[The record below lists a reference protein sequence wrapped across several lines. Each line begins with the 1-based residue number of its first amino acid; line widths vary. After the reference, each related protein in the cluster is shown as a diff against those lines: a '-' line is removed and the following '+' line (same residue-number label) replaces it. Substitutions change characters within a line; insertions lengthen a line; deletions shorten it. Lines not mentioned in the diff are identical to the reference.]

1 MFSVAFSAALH
12 LHARFSSFTFY
23 FSLFTFHFLLFTPL
37 RYNPL
42 MQQISLTETK
52 PINLHDLNLAELT
65 ALCQSWG
72 YSAYHAGQI
81 WTGLYRDGVAEVAQ
95 FTNLR
100 TNLQQKLAEL
110 ATLTTL
116 RQQIAIDSSDGL
128 TRKFLLALPDGQ
140 TIETVLMQ
148 FKGRWTACISTQVG
162 CAMGC
167 VFCATGQ
174 MGFSRH
180 LAPGEIVGQILFV
193 NHKLAETGETLR
205 NIVLMGMGEPLH
217 NYDHTM
223 TALDILADHKGLA
236 IAPRHITLSTVG
248 VVPGI
253 LRLAA
258 EKRPFRL
265 AVSLHGATD
274 EERQKLVPP
283 ARRWPLAELIDAC
296 RSYTQA
302 LNRHIFFEWTL
313 IEDENDTPEQAHALG
328 QLLQDVPS
336 HVNLIPL
343 NPTVGYNGRPTQR
356 PQVKQFQAILA
367 EYGIPS
373 TVRQRR
379 GIDIAAGCGQLK
391 AAQ

>member
-1 MFSVAFSAALH
+1 
-12 LHARFSSFTFY
+12 
-23 FSLFTFHFLLFTPL
+23 
-37 RYNPL
+37 
-42 MQQISLTETK
+42 MQPISLTDTQ
-52 PINLHDLNLAELT
+52 PINLHDLTLPELT
-65 ALCQSWG
+65 AVCQTWG
-72 YSAYHAGQI
+72 YSAYHAEQI
-81 WTGLYRDGVAEVAQ
+81 WLGLYQNDATELSQ
-95 FTNLR
+95 LSHLR
-100 TNLQQKLAEL
+100 GDLQQKLAEE

-116 RQQIAIDSSDGL
+116 RQQVAIDSSDGL

-148 FKGRWTACISTQVG
+148 FKGRWTACVSTQVG

-174 MGFSRH
+174 MGFTRH
-180 LAPGEIVGQILFV
+180 LTPGEIVGQILFV
-193 NHKLAETGETLR
+193 NRKLAETGEALR
-205 NIVLMGMGEPLH
+205 NIVFMGMGEPLH

-223 TALDILADHKGLA
+223 AAIDILLHPKGLS
-236 IAPRHITLSTVG
+236 IAPKHITVSTVG

-253 LRLAA
+253 LKLAE

-274 EERQKLVPP
+274 EDRQKLVPP
-283 ARRWPLAELIDAC
+283 ARRWPLAVLIDAC
-296 RSYTQA
+296 RTYTQA

-336 HVNLIPL
+336 HINLIPL

-367 EYGIPS
+367 DYGIPS